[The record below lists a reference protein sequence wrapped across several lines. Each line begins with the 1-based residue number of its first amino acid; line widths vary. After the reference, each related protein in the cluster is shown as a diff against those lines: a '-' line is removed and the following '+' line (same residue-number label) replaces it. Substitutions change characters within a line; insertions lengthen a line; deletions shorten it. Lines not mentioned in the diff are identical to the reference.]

1 MRVKKQSHWN
11 HFQCWRLLKTEMSFA
26 SQWLKKWHSFDFTKH
41 NLNFLLPSFHNHEL
55 QCYSTVFLT
64 HRAHRVRKTEH
75 TFDLQYF
82 TWAVSTALLKV
93 LGQWRI
99 TVLSVVWGR
108 EDVQEHRDRGEFPP
122 WPDSVQSC
130 LVWIV
135 SLLQAAP
142 PPAHTVRDLE
152 GLVPS
157 KVSLAF
163 SSHCQL
169 IDCIFMKFPLLKS
182 TTDVSTIITTEEKT

>member
-1 MRVKKQSHWN
+1 MI
-11 HFQCWRLLKTEMSFA
+11 
-26 SQWLKKWHSFDFTKH
+26 KKWHSFDFTKH

-75 TFDLQYF
+75 TLIYSISLGLCPLHR
-82 TWAVSTALLKV
+82 TLLKV
-93 LGQWRI
+93 LGQWWT

-135 SLLQAAP
+135 SLC
-142 PPAHTVRDLE
+142 TT
-152 GLVPS
+152 
-157 KVSLAF
+157 
-163 SSHCQL
+163 HC
-169 IDCIFMKFPLLKS
+169 S
-182 TTDVSTIITTEEKT
+182 TTNPHCPWPWRPGSFQSVFSFLLPLSTDRLYFHEISTSQIHNWCIYQHHNWRENLRI